1 MRILNGRVGRTHALQ
16 SCVDCKTHFRQNL
29 PPDFQKK
36 QESPETELHYEES
49 HIRDPTYKDRVVKQN
64 SFMPGLKIMLM
75 GCKQGLFSM
84 GFCGYLNFC
93 GVYLKEYKALSFLN
107 MQIKKP
113 REQQEYQFNT
123 VHCLGQKSI
132 EGNHQG

>member
-1 MRILNGRVGRTHALQ
+1 
-16 SCVDCKTHFRQNL
+16 
-29 PPDFQKK
+29 
-36 QESPETELHYEES
+36 
-49 HIRDPTYKDRVVKQN
+49 
-64 SFMPGLKIMLM
+64 MPGLKIMLM

-93 GVYLKEYKALSFLN
+93 GVYLKEYEALSFLN

-123 VHCLGQKSI
+123 VNCLGQKST

>member
-1 MRILNGRVGRTHALQ
+1 MPCSHAYIVKHILGKICLLTSRRNQRVLKQSYIMRRATF
-16 SCVDCKTHFRQNL
+16 KT
-29 PPDFQKK
+29 
-36 QESPETELHYEES
+36 
-49 HIRDPTYKDRVVKQN
+49 PTYKDRVVKQN

-93 GVYLKEYKALSFLN
+93 GVYLKEYEALSFLN

-123 VHCLGQKSI
+123 VHCLGQKST